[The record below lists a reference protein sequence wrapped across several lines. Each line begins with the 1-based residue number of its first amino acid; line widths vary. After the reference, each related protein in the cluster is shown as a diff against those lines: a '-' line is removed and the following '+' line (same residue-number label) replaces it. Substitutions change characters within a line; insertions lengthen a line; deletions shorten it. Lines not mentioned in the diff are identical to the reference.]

1 MAMRW
6 RSPRVRATS
15 EGASVTSLELF
26 FDLVFVFALTQ
37 VTALLADDPTLRGMA
52 RGVLLLGV
60 LWWCW
65 VGYSWLSNLAQADEG
80 VVRPAMFAGMA
91 TMFVAALTIPEAFDD
106 LPGGLPGP
114 VVFAVCYLVFRLI
127 HLGLLWVAGAGD
139 RELHRQLLR
148 FVPSLAIGTSMLLL
162 AANTSGAV
170 QLWCWVGALV
180 GDYLGT
186 VAAGASG
193 WRLRAPGHFAERHG
207 LIVIVALGE
216 SIVSI
221 GVGVTE
227 LPVSWPIV
235 VAAVLGLGVAAALW
249 WIYFDVT
256 SRMAEHALGRARG
269 EARNRL
275 ARDGYSFLHL
285 PMMVGVILVALGLKK
300 VLGYV
305 GGEDGHDL
313 GDPVKGVPGVSLYV
327 GVAVYL
333 LAHVAFKY
341 RVVGLV
347 RPERAA
353 TAVALVALS
362 PLVSLMPA
370 LAALAVLAMVLGVL
384 VGYETTRYAELRDR
398 IRHSGPEHEPSSA
411 GS

>member
-37 VTALLADDPTLRGMA
+37 VTALLADEPTPRGLV

-106 LPGGLPGP
+106 RPGGLPGP

-127 HLGLLWVAGAGD
+127 HLGLLWFAGAGD
-139 RELHRQLLR
+139 PEMHRQLLR
-148 FVPSLAIGTSMLLL
+148 FVPSLAIGTSMLLV
-162 AANTSGAV
+162 AATTSGMV
-170 QLWCWVGALV
+170 QLWCWVAALV

-221 GVGVTE
+221 GVGVTA

-235 VAAVLGLGVAAALW
+235 VGSVLGLGVAAALW
-249 WIYFDVT
+249 WVYFDVT
-256 SRMAEHALGRARG
+256 SRMAEHALTRARG
-269 EARNRL
+269 EARNRIG
-275 ARDGYSFLHL
+275 RDGYSYLHL

-313 GDPVKGVPGVSLYV
+313 TDPVKGVPGFSLYL

-341 RVVGLV
+341 RLVGLV
-347 RPERAA
+347 RPERAVA
-353 TAVALVALS
+353 AVTLAVLS
-362 PLVSLMPA
+362 PLVALVPA
-370 LAALAVLAMVLGVL
+370 LAALAALALVLAAL
-384 VGYETTRYAELRDR
+384 VGYETMRYAELRDR
-398 IRHSGPEHEPSSA
+398 VRHPGPDHEPSPT

>member
-1 MAMRW
+1 MAMQW
-6 RSPRVRATS
+6 RSPRVRVTS
-15 EGASVTSLELF
+15 EGASVTPLELF

-37 VTALLADDPTLRGMA
+37 VTALLADDPTLRGLV

-91 TMFVAALTIPEAFDD
+91 TMFVAALAIPEAFDD
-106 LPGGLPGP
+106 RPGGLSGP
-114 VVFAVCYLVFRLI
+114 VAFAVCYLMFRLV
-127 HLGLLWVAGAGD
+127 HLGLLWVVGAGD

-148 FVPSLAIGTSMLLL
+148 FVPSLAIGTSMLLV
-162 AANTSGAV
+162 AANTSGTV
-170 QLWCWVGALV
+170 QLWCWAAALA

-235 VAAVLGLGVAAALW
+235 VGSVLGLGVAAALW
-249 WIYFDVT
+249 WVYFDLT
-256 SRMAEHALGRARG
+256 SRMAEHAL
-269 EARNRL
+269 
-275 ARDGYSFLHL
+275 
-285 PMMVGVILVALGLKK
+285 
-300 VLGYV
+300 
-305 GGEDGHDL
+305 
-313 GDPVKGVPGVSLYV
+313 
-327 GVAVYL
+327 
-333 LAHVAFKY
+333 
-341 RVVGLV
+341 
-347 RPERAA
+347 
-353 TAVALVALS
+353 T
-362 PLVSLMPA
+362 
-370 LAALAVLAMVLGVL
+370 
-384 VGYETTRYAELRDR
+384 
-398 IRHSGPEHEPSSA
+398 
-411 GS
+411 